1 MAAAIS
7 VSSYKV
13 THLVIY
19 SKFTDQVI
27 GKNGDPY
34 NFKECRCDMK
44 SKLFSVIFRDDW
56 LLKTIAN

>member
-13 THLVIY
+13 THLVIN
-19 SKFTDQVI
+19 SKFTDQLI

-34 NFKECRCDMK
+34 IFKECRCDMK
-44 SKLFSVIFRDDW
+44 SKLFSVIFRDD
-56 LLKTIAN
+56 